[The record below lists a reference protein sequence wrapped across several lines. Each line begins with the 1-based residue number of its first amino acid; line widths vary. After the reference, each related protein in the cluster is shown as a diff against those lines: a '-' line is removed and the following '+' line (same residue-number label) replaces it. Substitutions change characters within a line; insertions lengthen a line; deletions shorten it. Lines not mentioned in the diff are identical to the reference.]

1 MLLSKDENAAMAT
14 SQVPVVLVSNNAL
27 LRTGLKHLLS
37 GTCFLVTEAGSMD
50 NLPVAPDPGPALFII
65 DACHCS
71 TVTESIGRAKSQY
84 PTAHVCVLAD
94 TFDMNY
100 VVDFCK
106 AGADGFCLTTAGR
119 DVLIRSLE
127 LVLLGQSVFPSTIVR
142 LMLDQVAR
150 CPERPLTHHASH
162 ETKTSSALAHRL
174 SARESEILR
183 GLMEGAPNKVIAR
196 QFGLS
201 EATVKVHVKAILR
214 KVGAGNRTQAAMW
227 AAEHLPVMDGAS
239 RNA

>member
-1 MLLSKDENAAMAT
+1 MLLNKDENAAMAT

-50 NLPVAPDPGPALFII
+50 NLSVAPDPGPALFII

-71 TVTESIGRAKSQY
+71 TATESIGRAKSQY

-106 AGADGFCLTTAGR
+106 AGADGFCLTTADR
-119 DVLIRSLE
+119 NVLIRSLE
-127 LVLLGQSVFPSTIVR
+127 LVLMGQSVFPSTALR
-142 LMLDQVAR
+142 LLLDQVSCPKPSHMHHSSGEAR
-150 CPERPLTHHASH
+150 
-162 ETKTSSALAHRL
+162 TSNALAHRL
-174 SARESEILR
+174 SVRESEILR
-183 GLMEGAPNKVIAR
+183 GLMEGAPTR
-196 QFGLS
+196 LL
-201 EATVKVHVKAILR
+201 H
-214 KVGAGNRTQAAMW
+214 
-227 AAEHLPVMDGAS
+227 AS
-239 RNA
+239 SD